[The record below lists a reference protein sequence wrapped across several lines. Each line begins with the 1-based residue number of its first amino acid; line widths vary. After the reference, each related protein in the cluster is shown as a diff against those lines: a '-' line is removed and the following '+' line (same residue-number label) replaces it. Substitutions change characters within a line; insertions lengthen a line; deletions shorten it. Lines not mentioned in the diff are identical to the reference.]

1 MGVVKRRVLRG
12 LWRRLVGVGIIGP
25 GLLGAP
31 AFIMVILLAALYWGT
46 GQSSTNAAFALRP
59 PLPCAGASVV
69 RPRLPPVGRAQH
81 LCMTTVQLFPTC
93 SAHRLLSQ
101 GRSFQS
107 ARLRPCDRNIRHF
120 CGMVGLRAMVLGR
133 LGQTE
138 NSPSKSVCSILPIVR
153 HLRAGVS
160 RTISPGPSLCS
171 TPIT

>member
-1 MGVVKRRVLRG
+1 MERARGGVPSVGVVKRRVLRG

-81 LCMTTVQLFPTC
+81 FVTHASDFP
-93 SAHRLLSQ
+93 
-101 GRSFQS
+101 
-107 ARLRPCDRNIRHF
+107 
-120 CGMVGLRAMVLGR
+120 VLGA
-133 LGQTE
+133 LA
-138 NSPSKSVCSILPIVR
+138 SIMGSELLQDP
-153 HLRAGVS
+153 L
-160 RTISPGPSLCS
+160 
-171 TPIT
+171 

>member
-1 MGVVKRRVLRG
+1 MERARGGVPSVGVGKRRVLRG

-107 ARLRPCDRNIRHF
+107 ARLRPFVLDRNIRHF
-120 CGMVGLRAMVLGR
+120 LWYGGVAGDGLR
-133 LGQTE
+133 
-138 NSPSKSVCSILPIVR
+138 SVGADGELPIQER
-153 HLRAGVS
+153 MLYPAHRPPFTG
-160 RTISPGPSLCS
+160 RSL
-171 TPIT
+171 